1 VYQGQKVHLF
11 RPSLGFLAEAQP
23 RLKKN
28 RRGQKA
34 HICYQLPNKTRN
46 LLFAICTINYLH
58 IYIIYGDRA
67 IIGFVDFVAN
77 RPTERH
83 TQRLKKSYF
92 SSACE
97 YVKLP
102 SSLKMPKGI
111 FFPKFVKFQKYRH
124 NSIHQRHIF
133 LFK

>member
-1 VYQGQKVHLF
+1 VHLF

-23 RLKKN
+23 RLENK
-28 RRGQKA
+28 RGQKA

-83 TQRLKKSYF
+83 TASEKELLFVRL
-92 SSACE
+92 
-97 YVKLP
+97 
-102 SSLKMPKGI
+102 
-111 FFPKFVKFQKYRH
+111 
-124 NSIHQRHIF
+124 
-133 LFK
+133 

>member
-1 VYQGQKVHLF
+1 VHLF
-11 RPSLGFLAEAQP
+11 RLSLGFLAEAQP

-83 TQRLKKSYF
+83 TQRPKKSYF

-124 NSIHQRHIF
+124 NSIH
-133 LFK
+133 